1 MQQPAFPRFN
11 ALFCQRG
18 DCQELLDRIIELLQ
32 DFKDLYRRYYKA
44 EMIPKPFERYQD
56 DMREKSYYRGWQFP
70 EVLGNAR
77 ERLEGALEE
86 FDGVMK
92 EVRLKNPFENARY
105 EIQDQEAVADDV
117 EEGEVDG
124 EDRDGDEEEGNPFR
138 DGAGM
143 EW

>member
-1 MQQPAFPRFN
+1 
-11 ALFCQRG
+11 
-18 DCQELLDRIIELLQ
+18 
-32 DFKDLYRRYYKA
+32 
-44 EMIPKPFERYQD
+44 
-56 DMREKSYYRGWQFP
+56 
-70 EVLGNAR
+70 VLGNAR